1 MACLIAAHTRCAIK
15 KFRAKTQYLHL
26 KAPRNKVKRQS
37 DKTLT
42 TQINFFLTMQQI
54 EVFLNETG

>member
-1 MACLIAAHTRCAIK
+1 MPCLITAHTRCAIK
-15 KFRAKTQYLHL
+15 KFTAKTQYLHL
-26 KAPRNKVKRQS
+26 KAPRNKDKMQS

-54 EVFLNETG
+54 DVVLNETG